1 VSPEVATRT
10 LGMFPLST
18 VLYPFGVLPLHV
30 FEDRYRALMS
40 DCIERDGEFGVVLI
54 ARGSE
59 VGGGDQRVDIG
70 TVARIAQVGEIEDG
84 RMLVVA
90 HGTGRLRVTSWLPDD
105 PYPRAE
111 VEEFP
116 LGSGIGAPDAV
127 GAAELAVRRL
137 RSLLSELGDVPALPH
152 DLDLTGRDEPTGWLL
167 CDLAP
172 LNLIDRQQL
181 LASAG
186 LGEQMT
192 LLTELCDAMAEDV
205 IGLLAGGGVE

>member
-1 VSPEVATRT
+1 MSPDVATRT

-18 VLYPFGVLPLHV
+18 VFYPFGILPLHV
-30 FEDRYRALMS
+30 FEERYRLLMA
-40 DCIERDGEFGVVLI
+40 DCIARDGEFGVVLI

-59 VGGGDQRVDIG
+59 VGGGDQRVDVG

-90 HGTGRLRVTSWLPDD
+90 HGAARLRVTSWLTDD

-116 LGSGIGAPDAV
+116 LGSGTADAEAIGAAV
-127 GAAELAVRRL
+127 LAVRRL
-137 RSLLSELGDVPALPH
+137 RSLLSELGEVPALPH
-152 DLDLTGRDEPTGWLL
+152 DLDLSDQGDATGWRL

-172 LNLIDRQQL
+172 LNLIDRQRL
-181 LASAG
+181 LASVC
-186 LGEQMT
+186 LSDQMD
-192 LLTELCDAMAEDV
+192 LLTGLCDAMAEDV
-205 IGLLAGGGVE
+205 IGLLAGGADG